1 MNDDNEDGD
10 DECSYERLKMVIMMM
25 MMAMKNSRMNGSKE
39 QARDESVE

>member
-10 DECSYERLKMVIMMM
+10 DECSYERLKMVMM